1 MGNICAKCHRL
12 KPDNPSRYC
21 RACITRA
28 AKPARVPV
36 DFATR
41 NNAIFAAWLSGT
53 TRAELAVIY
62 GLKVWRIGAII
73 NAVLAS
79 DVDLEHYFTAGAG
92 GHRKAADARHGAEGT
107 NIKGEAK

>member
-1 MGNICAKCHRL
+1 MGNICTKCHRL
-12 KPDNPSRYC
+12 KPDNPSHHC

-28 AKPARVPV
+28 VKPARVPV

-41 NNAIFAAWLSGT
+41 NKAIAAAWLSGK
-53 TRAELAVIY
+53 TRAELASAY
-62 GLKVWRIGAII
+62 SLKVWRIGAII

-79 DVDLEHYFTAGAG
+79 DVDLEHYFTTGVG
-92 GHRKAADARHGAEGT
+92 GSRTAQDARHGAEGT